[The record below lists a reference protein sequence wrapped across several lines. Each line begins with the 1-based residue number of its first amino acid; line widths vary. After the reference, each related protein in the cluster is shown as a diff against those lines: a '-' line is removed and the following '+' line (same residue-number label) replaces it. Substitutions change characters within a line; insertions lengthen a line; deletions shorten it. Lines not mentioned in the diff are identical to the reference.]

1 MSNRNYRNDFAPQ
14 GDPFGKFEKEMLNY
28 ARRLP
33 KAHKD
38 QMIRQKLDRVIT
50 EGIEARLLTREEYFQ
65 RLKAK
70 IKSGYKIFLFD
81 PLKAT
86 TVEEIEQNED
96 TLWS

>member
-1 MSNRNYRNDFAPQ
+1 
-14 GDPFGKFEKEMLNY
+14 
-28 ARRLP
+28 
-33 KAHKD
+33 
-38 QMIRQKLDRVIT
+38 MIRQKLDRIIT
-50 EGIEARLLTREEYFQ
+50 EGIEVRLLTREEYFQ